1 MNRFFLIMGLLF
13 ILIIPQAWGSTSAYS
28 NPYRQ
33 TMWND
38 FTDTLHTIGQ
48 KPLQKRVTLMRLHN
62 ARTIARLTSI
72 NQANQAKV
80 AAQRQAW
87 LKSNDNL

>member
-1 MNRFFLIMGLLF
+1 MGLLF
-13 ILIIPQAWGSTSAYS
+13 ILCIPQAWASTSAYP

-38 FTDTLHTIGQ
+38 FTDSMHTLGQ
-48 KPLQKRVTLMRLHN
+48 NPSQKRVTLIRLHN
-62 ARTIARLTSI
+62 IRTRARLTSI

-87 LKSNDNL
+87 LNSNANL